1 MKNKIEFEWNNVLQ
15 EIKVLNSLDFPSRC
29 LNYSQCVTG
38 NTNEESLNT
47 GISLLSFRDTFF
59 LPLFETIESSFFH
72 FCSFERHIY
81 GMRKLLCNN
90 KSPNILK
97 CSSYISF
104 SILFHMY
111 HFHSSRGFQMDKRC
125 I

>member
-1 MKNKIEFEWNNVLQ
+1 MANKIEFEWNNVLQ

-59 LPLFETIESSFFH
+59 LPPVRNNRVVFFFIFYDFFLFCT
-72 FCSFERHIY
+72 FEPRE
-81 GMRKLLCNN
+81 GAREGG
-90 KSPNILK
+90 
-97 CSSYISF
+97 
-104 SILFHMY
+104 LFTE
-111 HFHSSRGFQMDKRC
+111 
-125 I
+125 

>member
-1 MKNKIEFEWNNVLQ
+1 MANKIEFEWNNVLQ

-59 LPLFETIESSFFH
+59 LPPVRNNRVVFLH
-72 FCSFERHIY
+72 FCTTFFIFVRLNPGKAVYLRDEKTI
-81 GMRKLLCNN
+81 M
-90 KSPNILK
+90 
-97 CSSYISF
+97 
-104 SILFHMY
+104 
-111 HFHSSRGFQMDKRC
+111 
-125 I
+125 